1 MKRVLIVSEAG
12 KGCDLLYNLIEST
25 SNYEIITA
33 LSGGEA
39 RQIVFTEDYDIIVI
53 NMPLS
58 DESGLELSEKI
69 VAETGACVIL
79 IVHTERYDEILY
91 RYEEKGIAVLE
102 KPLSRQ
108 AFLHTLRLMTALH
121 NRLNNLRFENNTLKS
136 KIDEIR
142 MVDRAKCVLIQYL
155 GMTEP
160 MAHRHIEK
168 QAMDM
173 RVSKRRIAEDIL
185 RTYEM

>member
-1 MKRVLIVSEAG
+1 MKRILIVSGAG
-12 KGCDLLYNLIEST
+12 KGCDTLCELVKSVSDCEAV
-25 SNYEIITA
+25 TA
-33 LSGGEA
+33 LSGSAA
-39 RQIVFTEDYDIIVI
+39 RRTVFSDGYDIAII
-53 NMPLS
+53 NTPLP
-58 DESGLELSEKI
+58 DEFGLELADGI
-69 VAETGACVIL
+69 ACETDCCVIL
-79 IVHTERYDEILY
+79 IVRAEQYSELSYKCED
-91 RYEEKGIAVLE
+91 KGIAVLP
-102 KPLSRQ
+102 KPLSKQ
-108 AFLHTLRLMTALH
+108 SFTQTLRLMGALH
-121 NRLNNLRFENNTLKS
+121 NRLTGLRSENSSLKT